1 MLFKSPYPD
10 VAIPDIDLT
19 TFFLSR
25 IRDFGNKTA
34 VINGITHH
42 SYTYDQLAA
51 AIKKAAFGLHK
62 RGLKKGDVFA
72 IYSPNL
78 PEYIIAFHAISL
90 VGGTITTIN
99 PLYTPEEIHHQL
111 RDSNAIFILTISQFL
126 ENAQAAILDTGVK
139 EIFTFDSAKDST
151 PFADLLREDGEL
163 PEIHINPAEDILA
176 LPYSSGTTGFPK
188 GVMLTHRNIIA
199 NIVQCEGLSNYRLV
213 HVEDRVIGI
222 LPFFHIYGMVVVM
235 NMTLVSGATI
245 VTMPRFDLVQFLE
258 LIQKYRITKTNLVP
272 PVLVALAKHPLVDN
286 YDLSS
291 IIEFFSGAAPLS
303 QELAAEVS
311 KRIHG
316 CSVVQGYGLTETS
329 PVTHVYNRSM
339 SKTEKLGSVGPAV
352 PNTENMIVDVDSG
365 QPLGVNQKGE
375 VWTRGPQV
383 MKGYLNNP
391 KATKITI
398 DENGW
403 LHTGDIGYVDE
414 EGNFYIVDR
423 LKELIKYKGYQVAP
437 AELEALLLSHPAVAD
452 AAVIPVADEEAGEI
466 PKAFV
471 VKKQGASL
479 SEDELM
485 AWVSEHVSPQKK
497 IRKVE
502 FTDIIPK
509 SLSGKILRRVLV
521 EKERSKTA

>member
-10 VAIPDIDLT
+10 VDIPDFDLT
-19 TFFLSR
+19 NYFLSR
-25 IRDFGNKTA
+25 IKTFGNKTA
-34 VINGITHH
+34 VINGITHQA
-42 SYTYDQLAA
+42 YTFDQLAA
-51 AIKKAAFGLHK
+51 AIKKTAFGLYR
-62 RGLKKGDVFA
+62 RGMKKGDVFA
-72 IYSPNL
+72 IYSPNC

-90 VGGTITTIN
+90 AGGTVTTIN

-111 RDSNAIFILTISQFL
+111 TDSGARFIVTISQFL
-126 ENAQAAILDTGVK
+126 ENAQSAVLDTSVK
-139 EIFTFDSAKDST
+139 EIFTFDNAKDST
-151 PFADLLREDGEL
+151 PFSDLQREEGDL
-163 PEIHINPAEDILA
+163 PAIDIHPAEDLLA

-199 NIVQCEGLSNYRLV
+199 NIVQCEGISHYHLV
-213 HVEDRVIGI
+213 SVEDRVIGV

-235 NMTLVSGATI
+235 NMTLVAGATI

-258 LIQKYRITKTNLVP
+258 LIQKYRITRTNLVP
-272 PVLVALAKHPLVDN
+272 PILVALAKHPLVDQ

-291 IIEFFSGAAPLS
+291 IVEFFSGAAPLS

-311 KRIHG
+311 RRLHG

-339 SKTEKLGSVGPAV
+339 SKVEKLGSVGPAV
-352 PNTENMIVDVDSG
+352 PNTENMVVDIDSG
-365 QPLGVNQKGE
+365 EPLGVNKKGE
-375 VWTRGPQV
+375 IWTRGPQV

-391 KATKITI
+391 KSTKITI

-414 EGNFYIVDR
+414 DGNFFIVDR

-437 AELEALLLSHPAVAD
+437 AELEALLLTHPFVAD
-452 AAVIPVADEEAGEI
+452 VAVIPVADEEAGEI

-471 VKKQGASL
+471 VKKPGVDITG
-479 SEDELM
+479 EELM
-485 AWVSEHVSPQKK
+485 AWVSQHVSPQKK
-497 IRKVE
+497 VRKVE
-502 FTDIIPK
+502 FIDVIPK

-521 EKERSKTA
+521 DKERAKAV